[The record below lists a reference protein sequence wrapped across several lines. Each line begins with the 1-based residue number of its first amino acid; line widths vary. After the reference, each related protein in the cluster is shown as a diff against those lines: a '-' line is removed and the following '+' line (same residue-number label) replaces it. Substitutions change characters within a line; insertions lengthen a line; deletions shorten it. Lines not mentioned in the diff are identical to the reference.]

1 MREIAGGNP
10 TSLPPLPAQICGF
23 IIDHSNFVDLGKRVS
38 QSDRREGEDDRAGKW
53 LRVAR

>member
-10 TSLPPLPAQICGF
+10 TSLPPPPAQICGF